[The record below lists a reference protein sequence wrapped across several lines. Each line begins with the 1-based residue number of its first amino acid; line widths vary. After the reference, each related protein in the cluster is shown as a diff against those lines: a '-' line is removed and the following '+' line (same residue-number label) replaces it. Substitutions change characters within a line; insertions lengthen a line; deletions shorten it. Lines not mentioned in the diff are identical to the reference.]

1 MILVRVGTPVLY
13 ETGTITRRSARS
25 PRSSAEP
32 STRTETRAPQRQ
44 RTMADDEGA
53 TKSYEERAK
62 HVSVISKPLAGK
74 KLTKKVYK
82 VVKKAAKAKAIKRGV
97 KEVVKGLRKGSKGVC
112 IIAGDISPIDVI
124 SHLPVLCEESD
135 VPYIFVPSK
144 VDLGAAGQT
153 KRPTSCTLVCT
164 GGADVDG
171 LDEVLKEVTAAKP
184 VY

>member
-1 MILVRVGTPVLY
+1 MGKKDK
-13 ETGTITRRSARS
+13 
-25 PRSSAEP
+25 AEKA
-32 STRTETRAPQRQ
+32 SK
-44 RTMADDEGA
+44 ADDSDDDA
-53 TKSYEERAK
+53 PTKQRL
-62 HVSVISKPLAGK
+62 VSPIANPLAGK
-74 KLTKKVYK
+74 KLAKKALK
-82 VVKKAAKAKAIKRGV
+82 TIKKAAKAKMIRRGV
-97 KEVVKGLRKGSKGVC
+97 KEVVKAIKKGEKGLV

-124 SHLPVLCEESD
+124 SHLPVLCEECD

>member
-1 MILVRVGTPVLY
+1 MGQKDVDASMEDGEEEVMVL
-13 ETGTITRRSARS
+13 S
-25 PRSSAEP
+25 PIA
-32 STRTETRAPQRQ
+32 
-44 RTMADDEGA
+44 
-53 TKSYEERAK
+53 
-62 HVSVISKPLAGK
+62 KPLAK
-74 KLTKKVYK
+74 DKL
-82 VVKKAAKAKAIKRGV
+82 VKRILKLVKAASKGKTVRRGV
-97 KEVVKGLRKGSKGVC
+97 KEVVKAVRKGEKGGCV
-112 IIAGDISPIDVI
+112 IAGDISPIDVI
-124 SHLPVLCEESD
+124 SHLPCLCEDND